1 MGNYKSLSRYILDL
15 YDKRDK
21 LKELGDNIK
30 KEVVEKYSHESM
42 GERQKEIYD
51 EILRGGKHEDN

>member
-1 MGNYKSLSRYILDL
+1 MDL

-51 EILRGGKHEDN
+51 EILMGGKNEDN